1 MSESELELRRFHGD
15 VRKLKK
21 VCRDNNIALLEF
33 DEALNDDVCILSR
46 SEYEIGSAKEYLS
59 NSLESYFV
67 HDSDFSRTQQLFDH
81 GQIIMFR
88 WKLANYGSF
97 ILSAI
102 RSYRFVWRYRTQSKY
117 SYNCTYSNMA
127 CNCFNFWFTIILL
140 YMARYSRWKR
150 RI

>member
-1 MSESELELRRFHGD
+1 MAKRKKNGQMSESELELRRFHSD

-67 HDSDFSRTQQLFDH
+67 HDSDFSRTQQLLDH
-81 GQIIMFR
+81 EQINIFR
-88 WKLANYGSF
+88 WKLIDYVSF
-97 ILSAI
+97 ILSTTQPYKGI
-102 RSYRFVWRYRTQSKY
+102 R
-117 SYNCTYSNMA
+117 
-127 CNCFNFWFTIILL
+127 
-140 YMARYSRWKR
+140 
-150 RI
+150 